1 MDSSEWQ
8 YVAFAQS
15 RPCNVGGVAWRRGRE
30 LPWRRKTNGKSG
42 STLSGDGEVLVHRFT
57 SGFATDCGVDM
68 YNTARLA
75 ELTTNWK
82 PTTHRVT
89 CERCGR

>member
-8 YVAFAQS
+8 YVAFSQS
-15 RPCNVGGVAWRRGRE
+15 HPCNVGGVAWRRGRE

-42 STLSGDGEVLVHRFT
+42 ATLSGDGELVVHHFT
-57 SGFATDCGVDM
+57 SGSATDCGVDV
-68 YNTARLA
+68 YNTTTLT
-75 ELTTNWK
+75 ELKTNWK

-89 CERCGR
+89 CKRCGG